1 MQEKY
6 DLIQLL
12 LRVSKDDR
20 SGMTEAELDEC
31 IREICREMLN
41 AEAVVVPEKNAWLAI
56 LPASD
61 APIHQRA
68 EHARALQETIEVH
81 QQVMTTCCLMP
92 KVAPEKIMIQGR
104 RIHRWV
110 HDRPSDEHVLVFHEE
125 LPAPEWNARR
135 QSFDRRAPFEQWRA
149 LLETRQVDNL
159 CAKMATYLFSINEN
173 LPMPKQAL
181 VEFLHDFLQ
190 IVYSVMA
197 DEGLRSE
204 VLYET
209 DYLQELL
216 SRATEGVND
225 LFMFCGEAVVRC
237 TQLIVAA
244 HNEDSISEQI
254 RRYVSANLGQDLSR
268 DSVAAHIGLS
278 PEYVSRLFKQETG
291 INLVNYIQTERLQA
305 ACSMLMGSE
314 LSVSEIAARLG
325 FDNFAYFS
333 KLFRKHTG
341 VSPSTY
347 RKKE

>member
-1 MQEKY
+1 M
-6 DLIQLL
+6 
-12 LRVSKDDR
+12 
-20 SGMTEAELDEC
+20 
-31 IREICREMLN
+31 
-41 AEAVVVPEKNAWLAI
+41 
-56 LPASD
+56 
-61 APIHQRA
+61 
-68 EHARALQETIEVH
+68 
-81 QQVMTTCCLMP
+81 MTTCCLMP
-92 KVAPEKIMIQGR
+92 KVAPEKIMIQGK

-149 LLETRQVDNL
+149 LLETRQVENL

-209 DYLQELL
+209 DYFQELL